1 MTVPVAPPVPV
12 PARRPRRY
20 RGVVALVVGVSVLV
34 GLGTVAVVTVSSR
47 GCTDADR
54 ELTAPIVAD
63 PMFAVAP
70 PGADAGAIVPAPCDE
85 DEDAAWAGQR
95 ISEGSADALAFYADR
110 AAQLGWVRGTG
121 DSGAQVELCLSRPF
135 EGTTA
140 VLVVDRV
147 ADRLD
152 VSIQADAEDA
162 SGC

>member
-1 MTVPVAPPVPV
+1 MTTPVASRVPV

-34 GLGTVAVVTVSSR
+34 GLGAFAGGTLLTR
-47 GCTDADR
+47 GCTEADR
-54 ELTAPIVAD
+54 ALMPQIVAD

-70 PGADAGAIVPAPCDE
+70 PGADAGDVLPGPCDE

-95 ISEGSADALAFYADR
+95 ISDGSADVLAFYADR

-121 DSGAQVELCLSRPF
+121 ESDADVELCLSRPF

-140 VLVVDRV
+140 VLVVERL
-147 ADRLD
+147 ADELD
-152 VSIQADAEDA
+152 VSIAADAEDA